1 MLVHHKPLYRVILRD
16 AWRLAWTHKSLWIF
30 GFLAA
35 FLQAANVIELF
46 ARAFSRM
53 SDDGANLYTFLQ
65 NAYPG
70 ASLAGILETMK
81 MENLATISGSGLL
94 ALGVLVAI
102 FFFLLW
108 IFGAAEAAL
117 TIAVSKKMPTHPFL
131 PKLFRAGRPFAWKII
146 GIHVL
151 SRLLLAALFIVI
163 TLPLFLVA
171 QQTDAATYTLAF
183 LAFVIFVPIA
193 LIVSFMTIYAVAGMV
208 VNREPFWESVHA
220 AWYLTRHHF
229 LVSLETAFILFLVN
243 IAGGILV
250 VLFALLLAFPVSL
263 LSMGALVTGSGNIII
278 ALAVISL
285 VLVFGLVLLV
295 GAIIST
301 FQITTWILLYK
312 RFAKGGA
319 VSKLLRIAHAIP
331 RYLKAVHH

>member
-1 MLVHHKPLYRVILRD
+1 MKKHQPLYRVILRD
-16 AWRLAWTHKSLWIF
+16 AWHVTWTHKSLWIF

-46 ARAFSRM
+46 VRAFSRVG
-53 SDDGANLYTFLQ
+53 DDGATLYHFLQ

-70 ASLAGILETMK
+70 ASLAGVFGTIKL
-81 MENLATISGSGLL
+81 ENLATISGSGLL
-94 ALGVLVAI
+94 MLGVLVAI
-102 FFFLLW
+102 SLFLLW
-108 IFGAAEAAL
+108 IFGGAEAAL
-117 TIAVSKKMPTHPFL
+117 AIAVSKKMPTHPFL
-131 PKLFRAGRPFAWKII
+131 PKLFKVGRPFAWKLVGLHI
-146 GIHVL
+146 L
-151 SRLLLAALFIVI
+151 SRLLLAALFLVI

-171 QQTDAATYTLAF
+171 SETDTVTYGLAF
-183 LAFVIFVPIA
+183 LAFIIFVPLA

-208 VNREPFWESVHA
+208 VNREPFWNSVHA

-229 LVSLETAFILFLVN
+229 LVSLETSFILFIVN

-263 LSMGALVTGSGNIII
+263 LSLGALVTGSGSIII

-312 RFAKGGA
+312 RFARPGV
-319 VSKLLRIAHAIP
+319 VSKILRIAHAIP
-331 RYLKAVHH
+331 RYFKTAHH